1 MSSNVASITVPWQAL
16 HCLNGLLRVFSS
28 YLHLSHCLLLQ
39 SEKQGYCFFMC
50 LSPSN
55 VAIKIVRK
63 YSPSGALLGKP
74 LESVSLASNPGPAAY
89 QLYNLEKE
97 HHLSFLFLIRKFEII
112 IPTSWASCEALR
124 SQYV

>member
-1 MSSNVASITVPWQAL
+1 
-16 HCLNGLLRVFSS
+16 
-28 YLHLSHCLLLQ
+28 
-39 SEKQGYCFFMC
+39 MC

-55 VAIKIVRK
+55 VAIKIVWK

-74 LESVSLASNPGPAAY
+74 LESVSLASNPGPAAH
-89 QLYNLEKE
+89 QLYNLEKV

-124 SQYV
+124 SQYVQTTLNATRREAGVP